1 MTKAEQEVVINFN
14 SEDKT
19 ASIYT
24 ADPAFI
30 RKMDS
35 LAEDYPEAV
44 KILEI
49 YRLRG
54 EVVAKKYECPKKLIT
69 VRRPRVISDERRE
82 QLRENALR
90 NLVQKN

>member
-1 MTKAEQEVVINFN
+1 MTRAEQEVVINFN

-49 YRLRG
+49 
-54 EVVAKKYECPKKLIT
+54 
-69 VRRPRVISDERRE
+69 
-82 QLRENALR
+82 
-90 NLVQKN
+90 